1 MTYNL
6 DPFLQ
11 ALAVT
16 KGYAKNTL
24 AAYAN
29 DLEQFLATLSAS
41 LGGLPDWA
49 LVSPDML
56 EAYVAQLQAG
66 PDRYAASTIARRVAA
81 IRTFFTFLQQQGLI
95 DRNPAQRLSA
105 PRVVKAT
112 PRTLTD
118 DELARLLA
126 PPTETDPKT
135 LRNHA
140 LLAVLSATGLRV
152 TEVVNLH
159 VADVDWEQFTLT
171 CHTPNR
177 TRRLPLS
184 TAGEPLRRY
193 MEEARPALVTPR
205 TQNELFLNHRG
216 QQLTRQG
223 VWLILKE
230 CAEAAGITADITPY
244 TLRHSFACW
253 LVGSGADL
261 RTVQA
266 MLGHVNLSTTQ
277 IYRTLPTPPES
288 VS

>member
-6 DPFLQ
+6 APFLQ

-29 DLEQFLATLSAS
+29 DLEQFLDTLSAS
-41 LGGLPDWA
+41 LGGLPDWS
-49 LVSPDML
+49 LVSLDML

-81 IRTFFTFLQQQGLI
+81 IRTFFAFLQHQGLI
-95 DRNPAQRLSA
+95 DRSPAQRLSA
-105 PRVVKAT
+105 PRVVKTA

-126 PPTETDPKT
+126 PPTEADAKT

-152 TEVVNLH
+152 TEVVNLQ

-177 TRRLPLS
+177 ARRLPLS

-193 MEEARPALVTPR
+193 VEEARPVLVTKR
-205 TQNELFLNHRG
+205 TQEELFLNHRG
-216 QQLTRQG
+216 QRLTRQG

-244 TLRHSFACW
+244 TLRHSFARW

-266 MLGHVNLSTTQ
+266 LLGHVNLSTTQ

-288 VS
+288 AP